1 MTRFQVLGE
10 VSVCGA
16 PLIVKH
22 KGALIT
28 LSLLLL
34 HANEVVRTEALIDD
48 IWGEEVPRKP
58 VEGLRSHLS
67 RLRAALPDDIALTRR
82 AGGYALEV
90 APESVDVHHFRAL
103 AAAGQHAEALAL
115 WRGEPFAGLRAPGLE
130 RARTALCGERL
141 AVVLDLNDVRLRTGD
156 HALVLASA
164 QELAEAHPVD
174 ERVARQLMR
183 ALADG
188 GRQNDALRAF
198 EILRTRLADE
208 LGTDPDQETRRL
220 HQQLLTASGTPRELP
235 AAPWSFS
242 ARTEELAA
250 LTEALTSGGPRLVV
264 ISGPGGVGK
273 TALALHWAH
282 RNAALFPDGQLY
294 VDLMGF
300 TPSGHPV
307 SPADALE
314 RLLSGLGA
322 TTVPDTLDA
331 RAALFRST
339 VANQRV
345 LLVLDNAADAAQITP
360 LLPGTADC
368 AVLITSRDHLHST
381 TTRGAR
387 LVPLATLTSSDGER
401 LLADRIGADRVA
413 AEPDAAAGLIAAC
426 AGLPL
431 ALAVVAGH
439 AQARPKFPLAALAEE
454 LRDASTRLRA
464 LDLGAPETSLTAVL
478 ASSHRALDPVHARTF
493 GLLAAVPGEDL
504 SLSCAVALTGRS
516 TVEVRADLRALERVS
531 LIEEHVPGR
540 WRMHDLVRLHGQEH
554 AAPPDLAESLHR
566 LVNFVLYTAHAA
578 DHVLHGFRRPI
589 TMPPAVVESLSFADA
604 TAALLW
610 FDAEHRTAA
619 ALQEVADDDACW
631 RLAWVLNSYYWT
643 QSRALDD
650 VAVNRAGVEAAER
663 LGDHEALT
671 ITHLMLGQAL
681 ESIGES
687 EAAEHQLRIAGV
699 HAKEIGDNWRQT
711 AVHRTLAKL
720 ARKRGDH
727 REALDQALLTLELA
741 RTLDDEAWEAD
752 ALTALG
758 WHAAQYGEFDL
769 AEEHLRA
776 GRAKQIAIGD
786 VDGEAHTSD
795 SLGYVLS
802 ATGRHEESLPLFH
815 RSIELLRRLGNRQ
828 FEARSLD
835 HLGDALHAIGRC
847 DDAAGAWRRAEELH
861 RATDRPD
868 LADAVLAKLA

>member
-10 VSVCGA
+10 VRVGGL

-34 HANEVVRTEALIDD
+34 HANEVVRTDTLIDD
-48 IWGEEVPRKP
+48 IWGEQVPRKP

-67 RLRAALPDDIALTRR
+67 RLRAALPDDVALTRR

-90 APESVDVHHFRAL
+90 APESVDVHHFRLL

-130 RARTALCGERL
+130 RARTALRGERL
-141 AVVLDLNDVRLRTGD
+141 AVALDLNDARLRTGD

-164 QELAEAHPVD
+164 QELAEEHPAD

-188 GRQNDALRAF
+188 GRQNDALRTF

-220 HQQLLTASGTPRELP
+220 HQQLLTDSGKPRELP

-242 ARTEELAA
+242 ARTAELAA
-250 LTEALTSGGPRLVV
+250 LTDALTSDGPRLVV

-282 RNAALFPDGQLY
+282 QNAALFPDGQLY

-300 TPSGHPV
+300 TPAGHPV
-307 SPADALE
+307 SPADALQ
-314 RLLSGLGA
+314 RLLNRLGA

-339 VANQRV
+339 VADQRV

-360 LLPGTADC
+360 LLPGTAAC

-401 LLADRIGADRVA
+401 LLADRIGANRVA
-413 AEPDAAAGLIAAC
+413 AEPDAAAGLIEAC

-439 AQARPKFPLAALAEE
+439 VQARPKFPLTAFAEE
-454 LRDASTRLRA
+454 LRDASTRLQA

-478 ASSHRALDPVHARTF
+478 ASSHRALDPAHARTF

-504 SLSCAVALTGRS
+504 SVSFVAALTDRS
-516 TVEVRADLRALERVS
+516 TVDVRTELRALERVS
-531 LIEEHVPGR
+531 LAEEHVPGR
-540 WRMHDLVRLHGQEH
+540 WRMHDLVRLYGQEH

-566 LVNFVLYTAHAA
+566 LVNFALHSAHAA
-578 DHVLHGFRRPI
+578 DHVLNTFRRPI
-589 TMPPAVVESLSFADA
+589 TLPPAEVEPLSFADT
-604 TAALLW
+604 TAALFW
-610 FDAEHRTAA
+610 FDAEHRTVS
-619 ALQEVADDDACW
+619 ALQEVADDEACW
-631 RLAWVLNSYYWT
+631 RLAWVLNSYYWAR
-643 QSRALDD
+643 SRAHDD

-663 LGDHEALT
+663 LGDQAVLA
-671 ITHLMLGQAL
+671 IAHLMLGQAW
-681 ESIGES
+681 ESVGECES
-687 EAAEHQLRIAGV
+687 AEHHLEIAGV
-699 HAKEIGDNWRQT
+699 HAKEIGDAWRAS
-711 AVHRTLAKL
+711 AVHRTLGKL
-720 ARKRGDH
+720 ARRREDY
-727 REALDQALLTLELA
+727 REALEQALLTLDVV
-741 RTLDDEAWEAD
+741 RTLDDEAWESD
-752 ALTALG
+752 AVTAVG
-758 WHAAQYGEFDL
+758 WAAALCGEFGL
-769 AEEHLRA
+769 AEEHLRV
-776 GRAKQIAIGD
+776 GLTMQIAIGD
-786 VDGEAHTSD
+786 TDGEAHTTD
-795 SLGYVLS
+795 SLGYVLN

-815 RSIELLRRLGNRQ
+815 RSIELLRRLGNEQ
-828 FEARSLD
+828 YEARTLD
-835 HLGDALHAIGRC
+835 HLGDALHALGQA
-847 DDAAGAWRRAEELH
+847 DDARESWRRAEELH

-868 LADAVLAKLA
+868 LADAVRAKLT